1 MTFSDWVM
9 TVAAW
14 IGLTV
19 IVYFTQ
25 RLKRWLLR
33 KAGMKNV

>member
-1 MTFSDWVM
+1 MTLSDRVM
-9 TVAAW
+9 TVAALV
-14 IGLTV
+14 GLTI
-19 IVYFTQ
+19 IVSFTQ